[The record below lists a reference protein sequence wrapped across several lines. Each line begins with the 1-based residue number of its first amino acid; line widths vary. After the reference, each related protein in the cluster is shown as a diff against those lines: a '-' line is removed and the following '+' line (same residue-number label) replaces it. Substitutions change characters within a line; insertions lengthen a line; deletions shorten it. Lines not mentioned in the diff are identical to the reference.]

1 VHPVTGDI
9 LVEAEEN
16 APTGKVTLDRLP
28 AVKRRPDEN
37 QFLAATRWFAKFLHM
52 DPNLVEVEP
61 TGILIAEE
69 TKASVAYPGLN
80 TLYRKRM
87 ISAKFE
93 RK

>member
-16 APTGKVTLDRLP
+16 APTGKVQLDRLP

-52 DPNLVEVEP
+52 DPNLVEVDP

-69 TKASVAYPGLN
+69 TKKSVAYPGLN